1 MKTKEFIYLT
11 FLKKNNKNQMQ
22 NIDFEELDLEGNF
35 IFDLKFPMM
44 EEPSQ
49 HEIQYTYTIEEKSYH
64 EGDEYSEILL
74 YCDLPDNYEIPTPTS
89 GASHTKDESA
99 LTKDHISNKA
109 YDDNRS
115 ISSSRSYMIV
125 PFKGKNPNMDAFL
138 DQVKEEINIKGVNE
152 VICEA
157 LEIKNEEEMF
167 LESPQI
173 IRVKKRKS
181 KEQILALEEEFSK
194 TQEWTKEFMNELA
207 EKLKLDPAQVYKW
220 HWDQICKKIGKTPKR
235 KVRQQL
241 KAAQGGEEKGV
252 KRKR

>member
-1 MKTKEFIYLT
+1 
-11 FLKKNNKNQMQ
+11 MQ

-35 IFDLKFPMM
+35 IFDLKFPIM
-44 EEPSQ
+44 EEYSQ
-49 HEIQYTYTIEEKSYH
+49 EEVQHTYTIEEKSFN

-74 YCDLPDNYEIPTPTS
+74 YYDLPDNYEMPSPTC

-99 LTKDHISNKA
+99 LTKDHLSHKI
-109 YDDNRS
+109 YEDNGS
-115 ISSSRSYMIV
+115 ISSSKSYMTV
-125 PFKGKNPNMDAFL
+125 PFKGNNPNMDIFL
-138 DQVKEEINIKGVNE
+138 NQIKEEINIKGVNE

-181 KEQILALEEEFSK
+181 KEQVIALEEEFAK
-194 TQEWTKEFMNELA
+194 TQDWTKEFMNELA

-235 KVRQQL
+235 KVKQQL
-241 KAAQGGEEKGV
+241 KAAQNNEEKWV
-252 KRKR
+252 KRRRWASKIHKNKIVKISE